1 MVHLETDRLILRDL
15 EPTDAAGMFALDSD
29 PAVHRYLGNKPLT
42 NIQQSVEVIEM
53 VRAQYRTI
61 GIGRWAVVEKAT
73 GAFVGWTG
81 LKRETELRKPMEYM
95 DPGYR
100 LRPPFWGKGYATE
113 AAKACL
119 QYGFEKLGLR
129 EINAAADVA
138 NAASNRVLIKLG
150 FRHLETFKYEGEDIN
165 WYALDP
171 NTFLKNKA

>member
-53 VRAQYRTI
+53 VRAQYRTN
-61 GIGRWAVVEKAT
+61 GIGRWAVIEKAT
-73 GAFVGWTG
+73 GAFVGWAG
-81 LKRETELRKPMEYM
+81 LKRETELHKPMEYM
-95 DPGYR
+95 DLGYR